1 MNKKDFTIVIL
12 LALLIPAW
20 MFIDQT
26 YIAPRYATPIPPPS
40 TETTSTDETPFSTTS
55 TTPAI
60 SAAPAPLSI
69 EKSTK
74 EATPAL
80 EKTVVL
86 TNEQLEIVL
95 SSQGGG
101 IIQAT
106 LFEYA
111 DENSDDSESVQF
123 SYNHQPALSYLG
135 ISGLEKTDTFQLDR
149 VSKNKVTLSKELPSG
164 ILFQRTLTL
173 QDNYKIEFTDRFINQ
188 SNQAL
193 LLPARRIH
201 TGYISNPIGTDSMQ
215 GLHILGVDSYTPAG
229 GVNYW
234 GRKLNKLFKKSGNP
248 AVLDTVPE
256 DMRLEIVDWVSAKNK
271 FFTHILRPHEPIATM
286 AVLADRDLSE
296 KGILPTSVAATLN
309 FSSTAIEQNHT
320 IQLPYT
326 LYIGPK
332 QYDLLKQ
339 AGNSMEK
346 VMEFETIGFWSFTN
360 VLMEPSRKAL
370 LYSMNLFN
378 QYLPGGYGI
387 AIILL
392 TLLIRILFWPLTHK
406 STESMKRMQ
415 EVQPE
420 LKALQEKYK
429 KDPQR
434 MQQETM
440 KLYKEKRVNPMGG
453 CLPMFIQIP
462 VFFALFTVLR
472 NAIELRFSSFL
483 WIKDLSTAEN
493 LFAGSI
499 PLVGALN
506 ILPII
511 MSLSMIWQQKL
522 SSPGTAMTPEQQ
534 QQQRIMMFMMP
545 VMMLFFFYTMPSGLV
560 LYWTVSNLL
569 MIGQIGI
576 RNIRQKK
583 A

>member
-20 MFIDQT
+20 MFIDRT
-26 YIAPRYATPIPPPS
+26 FLAPRYATPITPPS
-40 TETTSTDETPFSTTS
+40 IETTSASETPIGATS
-55 TTPAI
+55 ITPSI
-60 SAAPAPLSI
+60 SKAPAPLQI
-69 EKSTK
+69 ERSEK
-74 EATPAL
+74 EATPVL
-80 EKTVVL
+80 EKTIVL
-86 TNEQLEIVL
+86 KNEQLEIVL

-101 IIQAT
+101 IIQST

-111 DENSDDSESVQF
+111 DENSYESDSVQF

-135 ISGLEKTDTFQLDR
+135 ISGLEKTDVFQLDR
-149 VSKNKVTLSKELPSG
+149 VSKNKATVSKKLPSG
-164 ILFQRTLTL
+164 IYFQRTLTL
-173 QDNYKIEFTDRFINQ
+173 LDNYKIEFTDRFINQ

-248 AVLDTVPE
+248 SVLDTVPE

-309 FSSTAIEQNHT
+309 FTSTAIEQNHT
-320 IQLPYT
+320 VQLPYT

-339 AGNSMEK
+339 VGNSMEK

-387 AIILL
+387 AIIIL

-440 KLYKEKRVNPMGG
+440 KLYKERRVNPMGG

-499 PLVGALN
+499 PIVGALN

-569 MIGQIGI
+569 MIAQIGM
-576 RNIRQKK
+576 RNIRQKR

>member
-26 YIAPRYATPIPPPS
+26 YIAPRYATPLPPPS
-40 TETTSTDETPFSTTS
+40 TEITSTDETPFSTTS

-60 SAAPAPLSI
+60 SAAPAPLPI

-74 EATPAL
+74 ETTPAL

-86 TNEQLEIVL
+86 ANEQLEIVL

-111 DENSDDSESVQF
+111 DENNDDSESVQF

-135 ISGLEKTDTFQLDR
+135 ISGLEKTDTFKLDR